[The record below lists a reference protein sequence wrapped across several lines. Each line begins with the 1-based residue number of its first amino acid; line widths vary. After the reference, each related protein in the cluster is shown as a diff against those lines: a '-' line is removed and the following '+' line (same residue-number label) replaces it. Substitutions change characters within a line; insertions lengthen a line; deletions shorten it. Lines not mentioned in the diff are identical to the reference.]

1 MQGAEGLFEP
11 MFISDEMAPV
21 TSAQNWVQKMV
32 EFEGAL
38 ATAQGELG
46 LIPIDAAKE
55 IAALAVS
62 HNLDPTELG
71 VKARASATPVIA
83 LVKGLGDRLSDA
95 SRPWI
100 HYGATSQDVLD
111 TATMMVAKE
120 ALQLIFGEL
129 LSIGS
134 SLASIVARHRNT
146 PMVAR
151 TLFQHALP
159 TTFGLKAA
167 NWLEGVVSAGVSLE
181 RFYWEELAIQ
191 FGGAGGTLAALGDS
205 GVEVGRRVAA
215 IVGLSFP
222 GLPWHAQRARIAQ
235 LGGSLSLVIG
245 SLAKMSFDIALAGQ
259 AEVGELSEEQGVGG
273 GSSALPQKVNPVGPI
288 VVNACFRRMQ
298 GLLPVLY
305 GCMLAENE
313 RGAGEWPAEWETIRD
328 LLNITATSAQR
339 SAMTLANL
347 VIDEGKMLDNLK
359 LSRGNVMSERVL
371 TKLSVKLGRIAAY
384 DLVREAANRS
394 TLNQSALHEEL
405 TGLEAFRDSFSADEA
420 LELFDPLTYLGSA
433 QTFINNA
440 LERWQVALPG
450 WRRIAMDEKA

>member
-1 MQGAEGLFEP
+1 MQGPEGLFEP
-11 MFISDEMAPV
+11 VFISDEMAPV

-32 EFEGAL
+32 EFEAAL
-38 ATAQGELG
+38 AIAQGELG
-46 LIPIDAAKE
+46 LIPSEAANE
-55 IAALAVS
+55 IAGLAAS
-62 HNLDPTELG
+62 HGLDPTELG

-83 LVKGLGDRLSDA
+83 LVKGLGDRLSNA

-120 ALQLIFGEL
+120 ALRLIFDEL
-129 LSIGS
+129 VSVGS
-134 SLASIVARHRNT
+134 SLASIAERHRHT

-151 TLFQHALP
+151 TLLQHALP

-181 RFYWEELAIQ
+181 RFYAEELAIQ
-191 FGGAGGTLAALGDS
+191 FGGAAGTLAALGDS

-215 IVGLSFP
+215 IVGLAFP
-222 GLPWHAQRARIAQ
+222 GLPWHSQRTRIAQ

-245 SLAKMSFDIALAGQ
+245 SLAKMAFDIALAGQ
-259 AEVGELSEEQGVGG
+259 AEVGELSEEQGSGG

-328 LLNITATSAQR
+328 LLNITGTSAQR

-347 VIDEGKMLDNLK
+347 VIDEEKMLHNLE

-371 TKLSVKLGRIAAY
+371 TRLSERLGRAAAH
-384 DLVREAANRS
+384 DLVREAAKLS
-394 TLNQSALHEEL
+394 TQNQSTLHEEL
-405 TGLEAFRDSFSADEA
+405 RKFDVFRDSFSVDQT

-433 QTFINNA
+433 QTFIDNA
-440 LERWQVALPG
+440 LERWQVALLG
-450 WRRIAMDEKA
+450 WRRIAVDEKA